1 MLFNGAWRSALTKLE
16 TELAG
21 IQSAYLLMRRALDL
35 LPDGVL
41 IIGENRQVLYCN
53 EAFRQLWRIPRQI
66 LECGDRAMLDHVLAQ
81 LDDSKSFLGLVERLY
96 ESPDPSDDELTFKD
110 GRVFNRKSIALDG
123 GDDGYSRIWIFSD
136 VTEAWSARI
145 DALTGLLNRRAYAAE
160 LPEFMSNVQNGRVKS
175 FALADLDHFK
185 AYNDQYGHAAGDFV
199 LERVGETLRQICDEY
214 SGKAY
219 RIGGEEFAIASAHD
233 DDTAAVAFHQMI
245 ANKIEGFQ
253 IRHAGNLPHGVVTI
267 SAGLGLFAGEGEAKA
282 IFAAVDRALYRA
294 KKLGRNKLAQAVM
307 SNACIASEVRLEKAL
322 TQSQPIRKD
331 SVVLL
336 TGSS

>member
-1 MLFNGAWRSALTKLE
+1 MLLNRAWRSALTNLE
-16 TELAG
+16 TDLAG
-21 IQSAYLLMRRALDL
+21 IQSAYSLMRRALDV

-41 IIGENRQVLYCN
+41 IIGENRQVRYCN
-53 EAFRQLWRIPRQI
+53 EAFRQLWRIPRHI
-66 LECGDRAMLDHVLAQ
+66 LGCGDGAMLDHVVAQ
-81 LDDSKSFLGLVERLY
+81 LDDAKSFLGLVERLY
-96 ESPDPSDDELTFKD
+96 GCPDPSDDELTFKD
-110 GRVFNRKSIALDG
+110 GRVFNRKSVALDG
-123 GDDGYSRIWIFSD
+123 GDGGYSRIWIFSD

-160 LPEFMSNVQNGRVKS
+160 LPEFMSDLQPGRVKS

-185 AYNDQYGHAAGDFV
+185 AYNDQYGHAAGDLV
-199 LERVGETLRQICDEY
+199 LEKVGEALRQACGDY

-233 DDTAAVAFHQMI
+233 DVTAAVTFHQMI
-245 ANKIEGFQ
+245 RNQIEGFQ

-294 KKLGRNKLAQAVM
+294 KKLGRNKLLRAAM
-307 SNACIASEVRLEKAL
+307 STMRDESQISFENLP
-322 TQSQPIRKD
+322 TQTQPIRED
-331 SVVLL
+331 GVVLL
-336 TGSS
+336 TRSS